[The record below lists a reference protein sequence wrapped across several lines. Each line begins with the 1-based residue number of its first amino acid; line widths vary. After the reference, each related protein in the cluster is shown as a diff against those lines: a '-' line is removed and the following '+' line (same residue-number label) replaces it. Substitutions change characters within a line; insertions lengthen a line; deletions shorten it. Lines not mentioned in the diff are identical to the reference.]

1 MSEGTGESLNAG
13 AGSLVPAYF
22 LALVL
27 ADDAAALGAGPDFF
41 AGVAAAVHDHNR
53 RAPAGRFLALGLPE
67 LAPGTGGL
75 AALGRSVRLFG
86 AGDDLEA
93 LCGQGRVAGLARS
106 GMLASTPRVRRVPAD
121 WRPCEAFVRRRDG
134 ERKTPSRL
142 AREIARNRRQ
152 ARPAGRLEARL
163 DAVLAD
169 AELLARARREHDRDC
184 VFLPTTRPGVRL
196 TIARLRSDESSA
208 VAPGA
213 LAVSTYGLSWP
224 SAPAFLPA
232 AA

>member
-1 MSEGTGESLNAG
+1 
-13 AGSLVPAYF
+13 
-22 LALVL
+22 LVL

-41 AGVAAAVHDHNR
+41 AGIAAAAHGHNR
-53 RAPAGRFLALGLPE
+53 RAAAGRLLALGLPR
-67 LAPGTGGL
+67 LMPGIRGL
-75 AALGRSVRLFG
+75 VALGNEVRLFG
-86 AGDDLEA
+86 AEDDLEA
-93 LCGQGRVAGLARS
+93 LCRQDRVAVLARS
-106 GMLASTPRVRRVPAD
+106 GMLASEPRTKRVPAD

-152 ARPAGRLEARL
+152 ARPTGHLEARL
-163 DAVLAD
+163 DAVLAE
-169 AELLARARREHDRDC
+169 AELLAHTRREHDQDC

-196 TIARLRSDESSA
+196 TIARLRNDDPSA
-208 VAPGA
+208 VATGA
-213 LAVSTYGLSWP
+213 LTVSTYGLSWP